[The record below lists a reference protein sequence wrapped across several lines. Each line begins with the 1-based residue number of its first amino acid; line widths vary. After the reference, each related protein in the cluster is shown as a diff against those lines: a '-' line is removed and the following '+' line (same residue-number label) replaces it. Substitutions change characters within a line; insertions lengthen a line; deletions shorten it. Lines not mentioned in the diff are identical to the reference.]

1 MRLSATQLSATGGY
15 RRRAG
20 LVNTIGTPGLKG
32 FGVGI
37 CPSPPAGYTPLAGYN
52 NPTHANYGNYQY
64 SDGSVMV
71 WVPAFRLRIGDASS
85 PRFGVYGENAFD
97 IAPIN
102 AHASE
107 AAANAQGYYLHRAF
121 IHAGAVQ
128 PGFFY
133 DKYKC
138 SHNGAGVASSIALG
152 NPLVSGP
159 QTGQVGFS
167 VLTGAPTNAY
177 HGAIP
182 AARTRGAQ
190 FFPASVFMR
199 DALAAISTAHGQ
211 AAAAATWCAWY
222 DAAGV
227 RNFPLGCNNNAL
239 KDANDATLTFTSA
252 GASAQPMMPLTGSG
266 STLAKTTHNGQ
277 ANGIAD
283 VNGTVWDISPGVTN
297 AVTSKAITSATQ
309 ANPVVLG
316 VAAHGYTTG
325 SVAFIASVGGMTQLN
340 DRMYTITVIDPNTIS
355 LDGVNGSA
363 FTAYT
368 AGGTLRTARW
378 YALKPA
384 VDLTTVGS
392 GASLATDLWGAA
404 GIAALYDEITPAFA
418 TSYAGNNT
426 AAQRYGNGGA
436 RVFGWG
442 TAAER
447 ALSMAGFPA
456 PGGFSTG
463 GVNLFGQDYYYQYM
477 VDQLCVRSGGD
488 WANGVN
494 AGVRARYLSNS
505 RTNSHHYVGFVAA
518 SYLP

>member
-1 MRLSATQLSATGGY
+1 MGGAVQ
-15 RRRAG
+15 R
-20 LVNTIGTPGLKG
+20 NTIGTAGARG

-37 CPSPPAGYTPLAGYN
+37 CPALPAGFTALAGHN
-52 NPTHANYGNYQY
+52 NPTHASYGNYQY
-64 SDGSVMV
+64 TDGSIMV
-71 WVPAFRLRIGDASS
+71 WVPAFRLRWGHAAS
-85 PRFGVYGENAFD
+85 PRYPVYGDNACD
-97 IAPIN
+97 VVPLN
-102 AHASE
+102 AHADE
-107 AAANAQGYYLHRAF
+107 ATANASGYYLHRAF

-138 SHNGAGVASSIALG
+138 SNNGAGIASSIALG

-159 QTGQVGFS
+159 QTGQIGFAT
-167 VLTGAPTNAY
+167 LTGAPTNAY

-190 FFPASVFMR
+190 FFPATVFMR
-199 DALAAISTAHGQ
+199 DALAVISTAHGQ

-227 RNFPLGCNNNAL
+227 RNFPLGCNSNTL

-252 GASAQPMMPLTGSG
+252 GSSAQPMMPLTGSG

-297 AVTSKAITSATQ
+297 AVTSKTITSATQ

-316 VAAHGYTTG
+316 VAGHGLTTG
-325 SVAFIASVGGMTQLN
+325 AVAFTTGVGGMTQLN

-363 FTAYT
+363 YSAFT

-384 VDLTTVGS
+384 VNLTTVGS
-392 GASLATDLWGAA
+392 GASGASDLWGAA
-404 GIAALYDEITPAFA
+404 GIAALYDEISPAFA
-418 TSYAGNNT
+418 TAAASNG
-426 AAQRYGNGGA
+426 AAQRYGNAGA

-447 ALSMAGFPA
+447 ALSMAGFPG

-463 GVNLFGQDYYYQYM
+463 GVNLFGQDYYYQFM
-477 VDQLCVRSGGD
+477 VDQLCVLSGGS
-488 WANGVN
+488 WNNGVT
-494 AGVRARYLSNS
+494 AGVRARLLNGS
-505 RTNSHHYVGFVAA
+505 RTSSYTNVGFVAA